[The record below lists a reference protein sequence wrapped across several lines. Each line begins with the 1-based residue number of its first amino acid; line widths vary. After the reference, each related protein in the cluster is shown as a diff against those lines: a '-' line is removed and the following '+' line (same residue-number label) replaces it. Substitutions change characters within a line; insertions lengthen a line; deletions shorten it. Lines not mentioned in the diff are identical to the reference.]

1 MIALNVLYNMAL
13 ISALIYLIIIIFKFK
28 TRLIPPPLRL
38 KTESEYQ
45 KDLELV
51 KKHLGEDASMNL
63 QNVKEN
69 PNLKQYLFITAHP
82 DDEIMF
88 FAPTIIGLRKQG
100 FKVKILC
107 LSTGNYDKKGEIR
120 EVEIKNCV
128 KLLGVTEE
136 NVTVLDHPGLQDN
149 PKQFWYPTA
158 VSKVISEHI
167 NPDISAI
174 ITFDRMGISGHVNHR
189 SVYEGIRYY
198 INQNGNKA
206 MPAVFTLKTVSV
218 LRKYSSIFDTIFS
231 LNAFLMPHAY
241 SVGDRA
247 LFVSGLDE
255 IYLAQK
261 AMRQH
266 KSQMVWFRWLYILF
280 SRYMAINELTRINN

>member
-1 MIALNVLYNMAL
+1 MAMV
-13 ISALIYLIIIIFKFK
+13 SALIYFIIIIFKFK

-38 KTESEYQ
+38 KTEKEYKQ
-45 KDLELV
+45 DLEIV
-51 KKHLGEDASMNL
+51 KEHLGEEAFKNL
-63 QNVKEN
+63 ESVKESTN
-69 PNLKQYLFITAHP
+69 KQYLIITAHP

-128 KLLGVTEE
+128 KLLGVTED

-149 PKQFWYPTA
+149 PNQLWYPTA
-158 VSKVISEHI
+158 VCKVISEYI
-167 NPDISAI
+167 TPEISAI

-189 SVYEGIRYY
+189 SVYEGVKYM
-198 INQNGNKA
+198 INKNGNKA
-206 MPAVFTLKTVSV
+206 MPAVFTLQTVSII
-218 LRKYSSIFDTIFS
+218 RKYSSFFDTIFS
-231 LNAFLMPHAY
+231 LNAFLLPHSY
-241 SVGDRA
+241 SIGDKA
-247 LFVSGLDE
+247 LFISGLDE

-280 SRYMAINELTRINN
+280 SRYMAINELNRINN

>member
-1 MIALNVLYNMAL
+1 MFTFKLLYHMGMVSFL
-13 ISALIYLIIIIFKFK
+13 LYLIIIIFKFK
-28 TRLIPPPLRL
+28 TKIIPPPLRVKTDKEYEEDL
-38 KTESEYQ
+38 KI
-45 KDLELV
+45 V
-51 KKHLGEDASMNL
+51 KKHLGEEASKNI
-63 QNVKEN
+63 QSVKEN
-69 PNLKQYLFITAHP
+69 PSLKQYLIITAHP

-128 KLLGVTEE
+128 KLLGITED

-149 PKQFWYPTA
+149 PNQFWYPTA

-167 NPDISAI
+167 TPDISAI
-174 ITFDRMGISGHVNHR
+174 ITYDRMGISGHVNHR
-189 SVYEGIRYY
+189 SVYEGIKYY
-198 INQNGNKA
+198 IAQNGNKA

-218 LRKYSSIFDTIFS
+218 IRKYSSVLDIIFS
-231 LNAFLMPHAY
+231 LNAFLIPHAY
-241 SVGDRA
+241 AVGDRA
-247 LFVSGLDE
+247 LFVSAMDE

-261 AMRQH
+261 AMLQH

-280 SRYMAINELTRINN
+280 SRYMAINELTRIN

>member
-1 MIALNVLYNMAL
+1 MVSVLLYC
-13 ISALIYLIIIIFKFK
+13 IIIIFKFK
-28 TRLIPPPLRL
+28 TRIIPPPLRV
-38 KTESEYQ
+38 KTEKEHQ
-45 KDLELV
+45 QDLEVV
-51 KKHLGEDASMNL
+51 KKHLGEEASKNL
-63 QNVKEN
+63 SNVKEN
-69 PNLKQYLFITAHP
+69 PSLKQYLIITAHP

-128 KLLGVTEE
+128 KLLGITED

-149 PKQFWYPTA
+149 PSQFWYPTA
-158 VSKVISEHI
+158 VSKVISEYI
-167 NPDISAI
+167 NPEISAI
-174 ITFDRMGISGHVNHR
+174 ITYDRMGISGHVNHR
-189 SVYEGIRYY
+189 SVYEGVRYL
-198 INQNGNKA
+198 INKNGNKV
-206 MPAVFTLKTVSV
+206 MPPVFTLKTVSII
-218 LRKYSSIFDTIFS
+218 RKYISIFDTIFS
-231 LNAFLMPHAY
+231 LNAFLIPQAY
-241 SVGDRA
+241 SIGDSA

-266 KSQMVWFRWLYILF
+266 KSQMVWFRWLYIFF
-280 SRYMAINELTRINN
+280 SRYMALNELTRINN

>member
-1 MIALNVLYNMAL
+1 MLAFNILYNMAL

-38 KTESEYQ
+38 KTEKEYQ
-45 KDLELV
+45 EDLEIV
-51 KKHLGEDASMNL
+51 KKHLGEEASKNL
-63 QNVKEN
+63 QTVKEN
-69 PNLKQYLFITAHP
+69 PNLKQYLIITAHP

-280 SRYMAINELTRINN
+280 SRYMAINELRKTWK